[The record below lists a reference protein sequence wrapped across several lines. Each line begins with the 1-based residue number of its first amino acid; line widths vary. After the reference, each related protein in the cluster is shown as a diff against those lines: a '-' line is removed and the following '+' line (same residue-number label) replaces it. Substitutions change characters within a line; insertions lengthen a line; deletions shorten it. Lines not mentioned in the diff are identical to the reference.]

1 MLHEVNQSSI
11 CSLTFGFVVFAG
23 VVITAPI
30 SGANLNPAVT
40 IGLFAAGRVKL
51 IRAILYIIVQCAGG
65 IGELVYQNKTM
76 PSILQQFI
84 HISTVG
90 GYILYL
96 LTPPYL
102 RSSLGSN
109 ALHKENSTC
118 YGTALDCPYNVTQLQ
133 GFGIELM
140 TVFLLVL
147 VVLAITDEKRESKVC
162 SSTYDI

>member
-1 MLHEVNQSSI
+1 MRCAIKSSPVEIYVNVLI
-11 CSLTFGFVVFAG
+11 F
-23 VVITAPI
+23 PI
-30 SGANLNPAVT
+30 
-40 IGLFAAGRVKL
+40 
-51 IRAILYIIVQCAGG
+51 
-65 IGELVYQNKTM
+65 
-76 PSILQQFI
+76 
-84 HISTVG
+84 VG

-162 SSTYDI
+162 G